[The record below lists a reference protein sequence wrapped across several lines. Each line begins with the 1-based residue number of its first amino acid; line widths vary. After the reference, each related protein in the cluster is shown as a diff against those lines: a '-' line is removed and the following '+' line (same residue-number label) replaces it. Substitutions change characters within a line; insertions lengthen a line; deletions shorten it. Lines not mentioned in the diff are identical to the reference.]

1 MIPHSGHALSH
12 LYAEFVRYPTPQTAE
27 YLVVVTAAQVLAALS
42 CDCGGHKREG
52 KEHTPSCRALQWAKE
67 RLRNEVSGLRLN
79 FDCVA
84 GGMKAQLK
92 RADRSGARLALILG
106 DDELEAD
113 RISVK
118 ALREQDP
125 QESLEL
131 NELIARLLRDSA
143 S

>member
-67 RLRNEVSGLRLN
+67 RNARVVANPEVHPPLPT
-79 FDCVA
+79 VP
-84 GGMKAQLK
+84 
-92 RADRSGARLALILG
+92 DRTVLG
-106 DDELEAD
+106 TLDGTCPFKSSENP
-113 RISVK
+113 ISCFC
-118 ALREQDP
+118 
-125 QESLEL
+125 
-131 NELIARLLRDSA
+131 
-143 S
+143 